1 MWFQRTLRS
10 ESRKLV
16 AASLALPLALSFV
29 YSTAICDDDTMRKR
43 RETILK
49 ANARSIQRLNTVGE
63 LKKIRK
69 NQEEM
74 LRRWELDEDGW
85 RELPAR
91 AWPEYQ
97 PSPDHLPAIREKM
110 VKEGCH
116 EKVKTQTEVCQS
128 LMFQVATS
136 LVFYTVDPPAGFQQY
151 QEMAFAGHVD
161 SMVACGIILVE
172 GIGGMTHRE
181 AEGVR
186 WLQKAIEQGSTQAFY
201 ELGIVYFTGI
211 DGVVEEDSKKAFQ
224 YFKEAA
230 NRGHVGALFMTADC
244 LMEGEGTEK
253 NVARAIPMLYQAAD
267 QGHRYARQRVRELLK
282 AYPL

>member
-1 MWFQRTLRS
+1 
-10 ESRKLV
+10 
-16 AASLALPLALSFV
+16 
-29 YSTAICDDDTMRKR
+29 MRKR

-63 LKKIRK
+63 LAKIRK

-110 VKEGCH
+110 VEEGCH
-116 EKVKTQTEVCQS
+116 EKRKSTTEACQS
-128 LMFQVATS
+128 LMFQEATS

-151 QEMAFAGHVD
+151 QEMASAGHLD

-172 GIGGMTHRE
+172 GLGGMTHRE

-186 WLQKAIEQGSTQAFY
+186 WLQKAMKLGSTQALY

-211 DGVVEEDSKKAFQ
+211 DGIVEEDSRKAFQ
-224 YFKEAA
+224 CFEEAA
-230 NRGHVGALFMTADC
+230 SRGHVGALYMTSDC